1 MLLQLFS
8 QSKQLRGTVS
18 HLADTLGRL
27 LEFRWNVRWEGG
39 TRLKTWSSASRRC
52 RYGIHSSAVGR
63 VFVEAVVIMNPSTA
77 QDINVTISIAD
88 MAGESLGCVL
98 CVCVCLCSFCV
109 YIWPAWQLQS
119 LRLVK
124 KRMCSNEIKVRIA
137 ALIVNWNQKTAA
149 G

>member
-8 QSKQLRGTVS
+8 QNKQLRGTVS

-27 LEFRWNVRWEGG
+27 LEFRWNVRWEGD
-39 TRLKTWSSASRRC
+39 TRLKTWSSASSKC

-63 VFVEAVVIMNPSTA
+63 VFVEAVVIMNPRHQGYDFYRWHGWWITWA
-77 QDINVTISIAD
+77 R
-88 MAGESLGCVL
+88 
-98 CVCVCLCSFCV
+98 CVCMCVSLYFLCLH
-109 YIWPAWQLQS
+109 
-119 LRLVK
+119 LVSMATAVTQACER
-124 KRMCSNEIKVRIA
+124 KRMCSKEIKGRIA

>member
-8 QSKQLRGTVS
+8 QNKQLRGTVS

-39 TRLKTWSSASRRC
+39 TRLKTR
-52 RYGIHSSAVGR
+52 SSAVGR

-77 QDINVTISIAD
+77 QDIDVTISISD
-88 MAGESLGCVL
+88 MAGESLGCIV
-98 CVCVCLCSFCV
+98 CVCVCLCIFCV
-109 YIWPAWQLQS
+109 YIWSAWQLQS

-124 KRMCSNEIKVRIA
+124 EKGCVQRKLRPESQ
-137 ALIVNWNQKTAA
+137 LLL
-149 G
+149 